1 MGVDSWCERKG
12 EREKIC
18 VPELDHPFDAQYLFC
33 CPFPWLW
40 WKLFPQSLSLS
51 DSSYEKRRI
60 DPHTVSTR
68 KGRREGGGALA
79 FLSGIEDPLSS
90 RWVMVDGEDD
100 GTLVG

>member
-1 MGVDSWCERKG
+1 MSIRGARGKARGRKFACQNW
-12 EREKIC
+12 ITLLT
-18 VPELDHPFDAQYLFC
+18 PYLFC

-51 DSSYEKRRI
+51 ESSYEKRRI

-68 KGRREGGGALA
+68 KGRREGGGVLA

-100 GTLVG
+100 RTLVG